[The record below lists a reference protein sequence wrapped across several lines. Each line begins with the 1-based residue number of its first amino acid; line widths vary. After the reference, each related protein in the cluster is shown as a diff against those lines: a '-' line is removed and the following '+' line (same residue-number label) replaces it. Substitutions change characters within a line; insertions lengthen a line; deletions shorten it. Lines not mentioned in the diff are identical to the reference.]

1 MNLLSK
7 LVIVDIVNASKPSK
21 AKYTICRW
29 WEDNV
34 IQSSTL
40 FTAIPIHLAYYLLM
54 KLTRKDI
61 TNA

>member
-29 WEDNV
+29 WEDNI
-34 IQSSTL
+34 IQPSTL
-40 FTAIPIHLAYYLLM
+40 FIAIPIHLAYYLLIR
-54 KLTRKDI
+54 LTRKVNN
-61 TNA
+61 NA